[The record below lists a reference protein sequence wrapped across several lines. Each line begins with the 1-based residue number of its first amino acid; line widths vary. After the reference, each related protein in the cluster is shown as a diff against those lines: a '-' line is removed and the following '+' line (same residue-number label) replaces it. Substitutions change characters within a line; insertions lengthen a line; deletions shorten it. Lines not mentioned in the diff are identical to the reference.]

1 MIEKGGGGGGWEGG
15 RGIYIYIHWECVNEW
30 VSEWVSKRACGRNL
44 TWRQRDVSPHEC
56 SRTHTTQ
63 VGQLFLQHQHILPI
77 KHKTFKQCS
86 SILKKGEK
94 SITNCSLANVHL
106 VRTNTL
112 SKVQRNIT
120 KCCNF
125 CPVYTTPSLFLKLC
139 SMACTSH
146 CRRS

>member
-1 MIEKGGGGGGWEGG
+1 M
-15 RGIYIYIHWECVNEW
+15 
-30 VSEWVSKRACGRNL
+30 SKRVCGRNL
-44 TWRQRDVSPHEC
+44 TWRQRDISPHEC

-77 KHKTFKQCS
+77 KHKTFKRCS
-86 SILKKGEK
+86 SIFKLNNTIYTTEVEGKKREKNWKK
-94 SITNCSLANVHL
+94 SITSCSLANVHL

-125 CPVYTTPSLFLKLC
+125 CPVYITPSLFLKLC
-139 SMACTSH
+139 SMTCTSH